1 MKLAGYLFAGG
12 AVFYGLLAVIYW
24 FITEELV
31 GATGLALTGGLAFL
45 VGFYVLFT
53 HRRIGTLPEDTP
65 DANIED
71 VDPDYGFFSPHSWWP
86 LVVAFSVAVT
96 AIGLAFAAW
105 IVILGVG
112 MLMLSLIGFVFEY
125 YRGPFAD
132 V

>member
-1 MKLAGYLFAGG
+1 VKLAGYLFAGG

-24 FITEELV
+24 FITAELV
-31 GATGLALTGGLAFL
+31 GATALALTGGLAFL

-112 MLMLSLIGFVFEY
+112 LLMLSLIGFVFEY

-132 V
+132 L

>member
-132 V
+132 L

>member
-1 MKLAGYLFAGG
+1 VKLAGYLFAGG

-86 LVVAFSVAVT
+86 LVVGFSVAVT

-112 MLMLSLIGFVFEY
+112 LLMLSLIGFVFEY

-132 V
+132 L

>member
-1 MKLAGYLFAGG
+1 MKLTGYLFAGG

-31 GATGLALTGGLAFL
+31 GATALALTGGLAFL

-65 DANIED
+65 NADIED
-71 VDPDYGFFSPHSWWP
+71 VDPDFGFFSPHSWWP

-132 V
+132 A

>member
-31 GATGLALTGGLAFL
+31 GATALALTGGLAFL

-86 LVVAFSVAVT
+86 LVVGFSVAVT

-132 V
+132 L

>member
-24 FITEELV
+24 FVTEELV

-45 VGFYVLFT
+45 IGFYVLFT
-53 HRRIGTLPEDTP
+53 HRRIGTLPEDTA

-86 LVVAFSVAVT
+86 LVVGFSVAVT

-112 MLMLSLIGFVFEY
+112 LLMLSLIGFVFEY

>member
-1 MKLAGYLFAGG
+1 VKLAGYLFAGG

-112 MLMLSLIGFVFEY
+112 LLMLSLIGFVFEY

>member
-1 MKLAGYLFAGG
+1 VKLSGYLFAGG

-31 GATGLALTGGLAFL
+31 GATALALTGGLAFL
-45 VGFYVLFT
+45 VGFYVLYT

-86 LVVAFSVAVT
+86 LVVGFSVAVT
-96 AIGLAFAAW
+96 VIGLAFAAW

-112 MLMLSLIGFVFEY
+112 MLMLALIGFVFEY

>member
-24 FITEELV
+24 FVTAELV
-31 GATGLALTGGLAFL
+31 GATALALTGGLAFL

-86 LVVAFSVAVT
+86 LVVGFSVAVT

-112 MLMLSLIGFVFEY
+112 LLMLSLIGFVFEY

-132 V
+132 L

>member
-31 GATGLALTGGLAFL
+31 GATALALTGGLAFL

-132 V
+132 L